1 MKRITYLDI
10 ARAFAIIFIVIGHTL
25 VHSQHCSLVFKF
37 LYSFHVLLF
46 FILSGFVVAYAYEE
60 PVILLKLKKKNF

>member
-1 MKRITYLDI
+1 MKRITYIDI

-46 FILSGFVVAYAYEE
+46 FILSGYTFK
-60 PVILLKLKKKNF
+60 IKKEKFLIYVKK